1 MYVFP
6 YLEVNTEPQSTR
18 DLVSITTWS
27 DLESGGGQIKKD
39 INRKDSV
46 LKQFDRIIKMI
57 YKYIDLVI
65 AAIWFYD
72 QGVSK

>member
-65 AAIWFYD
+65 AAI
-72 QGVSK
+72 